1 MPRIVDKLS
10 ADLIQRLAASG
21 SQCYE
26 YKPLLCS
33 GVVKKRNVEN
43 RFRLSQA
50 LPKVTATPAVCFDL
64 FSKNSKKVKK
74 VKKSSIK
81 DKKSCK
87 SGWTSQPN
95 GAQGRA
101 EGGPEVVS
109 IDLRDTTAIAIARKP
124 NLKPDF
130 CLKLEL
136 VWCQNWTQN
145 LSLSFD
151 FK

>member
-50 LPKVTATPAVCFDL
+50 LPTVTATPAVCFDL

-74 VKKSSIK
+74 VKKVARN
-81 DKKSCK
+81 KKFFASMEYFRLQESK
-87 SGWTSQPN
+87 KLI
-95 GAQGRA
+95 A
-101 EGGPEVVS
+101 EG
-109 IDLRDTTAIAIARKP
+109 LIA
-124 NLKPDF
+124 
-130 CLKLEL
+130 LE
-136 VWCQNWTQN
+136 T
-145 LSLSFD
+145 S
-151 FK
+151 